1 MVPCNRGHQ
10 FLHPSPD
17 QASIVAEWSLVCE
30 RAHLLPVLSLAY
42 LTGLL
47 VGGLTLGWLADSL
60 GRRPVMLACLYSQ
73 CLLAIATHWVTR
85 IEVFLAIR
93 AAQGLLV
100 TGLQVIK
107 IRQDVFKKFLLQG
120 DNLHLGPG
128 AGEPWVETCGNQRLA
143 AGLEWRWVI
152 FF

>member
-93 AAQGLLV
+93 AAQGFLV

-107 IRQDVFKKFLLQG
+107 IRQNVFKKFS
-120 DNLHLGPG
+120 
-128 AGEPWVETCGNQRLA
+128 
-143 AGLEWRWVI
+143 
-152 FF
+152 

>member
-1 MVPCNRGHQ
+1 MHFLLYQVWRNPSNHSHGTVPCNRGHQ

-17 QASIVAEWSLVCE
+17 QASIVAEWELVCD

-42 LTGLL
+42 LAGLL
-47 VGGLTLGWLADSL
+47 VGGLILGWLADSL

-100 TGLQVIK
+100 TGLQVNSKAIS
-107 IRQDVFKKFLLQG
+107 IGRRQ
-120 DNLHLGPG
+120 
-128 AGEPWVETCGNQRLA
+128 
-143 AGLEWRWVI
+143 
-152 FF
+152 

>member
-1 MVPCNRGHQ
+1 MLQVWRNPSNHSLGTVPCNRGHQ
-10 FLHPSPD
+10 FIHPSPD
-17 QASIVAEWSLVCE
+17 QASIVAEWDLVCE

-42 LTGLL
+42 LVGLL

-85 IEVFLAIR
+85 VEVFLAIR

-100 TGLQVIK
+100 TGLQVMRK
-107 IRQDVFKKFLLQG
+107 ALQV
-120 DNLHLGPG
+120 DS
-128 AGEPWVETCGNQRLA
+128 
-143 AGLEWRWVI
+143 I
-152 FF
+152 S

>member
-1 MVPCNRGHQ
+1 MKTRVGSFFQVWRNPSNHSHGMVPCNRGHQ

-107 IRQDVFKKFLLQG
+107 IRQDVFTKFL
-120 DNLHLGPG
+120 
-128 AGEPWVETCGNQRLA
+128 
-143 AGLEWRWVI
+143 
-152 FF
+152 